1 MWTGH
6 EGGESCGIQKLGKT
20 DTCRIIGWVSGPRKS
35 GADDR
40 GHDHSEFDLIF
51 SNSHR
56 AGEHSSHTSQRWG
69 GRTAPHPRT
78 VAHPLSSHISR
89 PRRLRGADAE
99 MPWRAPSSQL
109 RPWYQTPGLIGA
121 GKLPWSLTSPSTSGP
136 RSAAHD
142 GRAELSSRPC
152 CRGAP
157 PSARVCVLG
166 PSRPPWCLR
175 RAASAPKCS
184 QALCAWAQT
193 PASRW
198 LVTRNMQGAS

>member
-1 MWTGH
+1 MTILSLISYLVTLTG
-6 EGGESCGIQKLGKT
+6 Q
-20 DTCRIIGWVSGPRKS
+20 VSTPLTQ
-35 GADDR
+35 A
-40 GHDHSEFDLIF
+40 
-51 SNSHR
+51 
-56 AGEHSSHTSQRWG
+56 QRWG
-69 GRTAPHPRT
+69 GRIAPDRRAA
-78 VAHPLSSHISR
+78 AHPQASHTSR

-121 GKLPWSLTSPSTSGP
+121 GKLPRSLTSPSASGP

-152 CRGAP
+152 CWGAP
-157 PSARVCVLG
+157 LSAHVCVLG
-166 PSRPPWCLR
+166 PSRPSWCLR

-193 PASRW
+193 PASRRP
-198 LVTRNMQGAS
+198 VTRNMQGAS